1 MNGERALIYS
11 RIRENQLNPA
21 ENDLTRE
28 ARQQAVT
35 QAATAKL
42 TSISTLSRLPFDG
55 SSLMKP
61 LDDRPLRP
69 GS

>member
-21 ENDLTRE
+21 ENDLTRG
-28 ARQQAVT
+28 ARQQAVA

-42 TSISTLSRLPFDG
+42 TSVSTLSRP
-55 SSLMKP
+55 P
-61 LDDRPLRP
+61 VRRHAR
-69 GS
+69 